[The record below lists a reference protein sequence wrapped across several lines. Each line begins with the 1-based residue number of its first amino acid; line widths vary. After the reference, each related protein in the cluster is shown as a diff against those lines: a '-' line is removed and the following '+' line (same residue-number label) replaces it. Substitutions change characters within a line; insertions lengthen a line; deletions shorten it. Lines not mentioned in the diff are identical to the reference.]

1 MKPTRIVELVIQDD
15 NQELAIDAISLV
27 SAPAIE
33 QDFVYFGKEKSNLT
47 LAKVD
52 EEKRMLISPALIP
65 NKNIIRY
72 DANTDSEYY
81 VWFSKETVRKASEL
95 YLKHNNHHK
104 ATYEHQERVSGVL
117 TVESWIIEDPKMDK
131 ANLYGFQLKKGTW
144 MVKMKID
151 NEELWQDIKSKKIK
165 GLSIEGYF
173 TDKFEAMQ
181 KRKPTDLEIL
191 SALNEI
197 IKENKKQDKKQDKK
211 QTKKQNQINK

>member
-33 QDFVYFGKEKSNLT
+33 QDFVFFGKEKSNLT

-151 NEELWQDIKSKKIK
+151 NEELWTKIK
-165 GLSIEGYF
+165 NKQIRGLSIEGF
-173 TDKFEAMQ
+173 FADKFEAMQ

-211 QTKKQNQINK
+211 QTKKQISNK